1 MLKKLSLIL
10 VSLLSLSS
18 YVIAEED
25 WTWIDYEMYCF
36 KNDRSPSYEEFLK
49 ISENVYLGDD
59 ESIILNLFEEDE
71 KEEEG
76 EE

>member
-10 VSLLSLSS
+10 VILLSLSS
-18 YVIAEED
+18 HVIAEED

-36 KNDRSPSYEEFLK
+36 KNNTFPKYEEFLK
-49 ISENVYLGDD
+49 ISESICLGDD
-59 ESIILNLFEEDE
+59 ESIILNLFEE
-71 KEEEG
+71 EEG